1 MGLVLVLL
9 VTVIPTAR
17 ALALI
22 LALNPLG
29 LLLQLLVDEIRP
41 LLLMLLLLRRLLHI
55 VVPVLLEVPER
66 VLNLL
71 AGDLVELARP
81 IARPALAGPSELLVV
96 RKLARPIALEF
107 KAGRPLP
114 GSGLL
119 LPVLLHLILFVRPLL
134 LVLPL
139 LVLLLVF
146 L

>member
-9 VTVIPTAR
+9 SIAIPTAR
-17 ALALI
+17 ARALI
-22 LALNPLG
+22 LALSLLG
-29 LLLQLLVDEIRP
+29 FLLQLLVDEIRP
-41 LLLMLLLLRRLLHI
+41 LLLMLLLLRLLLQI

-81 IARPALAGPSELLVV
+81 ITRPALAGPPELLVV
-96 RKLARPIALEF
+96 RELAQPIALEF
-107 KAGRPLP
+107 KAGRPFLRS
-114 GSGLL
+114 GSL
-119 LPVLLHLILFVRPLL
+119 LPVLLVLILFVLPLL

-139 LVLLLVF
+139 LHLLFSL